1 VDHLAGCVLGQSF
14 CCVSDEVTFHLFS
27 FAQVKFFFNLFRVP
41 GICKTKQRVLYW
53 DELLFLLLPLS
64 MFLLGSFDIASAV
77 IMWLFIVACSSFMY
91 RVIAVNSGHHS
102 PEIIHEGDELRSLDF
117 GIFQM
122 GATVDRIEGSKTQ
135 FMILTLFG
143 EHTLHHLFPT
153 LDQGLLPQLHEILVA
168 TCKEFEMEFRKFS
181 WFHLFVGQFK
191 ELARIEPSS
200 LC

>member
-1 VDHLAGCVLGQSF
+1 M
-14 CCVSDEVTFHLFS
+14 T
-27 FAQVKFFFNLFRVP
+27 
-41 GICKTKQRVLYW
+41 
-53 DELLFLLLPLS
+53 LPLA
-64 MFLLGSFDIASAV
+64 MFLLGNLDIVSVLLMWIFILAV
-77 IMWLFIVACSSFMY
+77 SSFTY

-102 PEIIHEGDELRSLDF
+102 PEIIHEGDELKSLDF

-153 LDQGLLPQLHEILVA
+153 LDQGLLPQLHDILIQ
-168 TCKEFEMEFRKFS
+168 TCKEHELEFRKFS
-181 WFHLFVGQFK
+181 WYQLFVGQFK
-191 ELARIEPSS
+191 ELARNEPIS